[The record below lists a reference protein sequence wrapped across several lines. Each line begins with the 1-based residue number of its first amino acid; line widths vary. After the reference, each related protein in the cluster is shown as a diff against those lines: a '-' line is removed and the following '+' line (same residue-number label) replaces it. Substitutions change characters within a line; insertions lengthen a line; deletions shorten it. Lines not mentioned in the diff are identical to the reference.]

1 MYNSR
6 RASSSATVSALIMPR
21 SATYA
26 RCRTLAHPVDH
37 RDQRRHVGG
46 VPRPHLRAYRPPVA
60 VNEHSKDHLQSKP
73 TPKSEKC
80 TAFLRLHSLASPT
93 RVREDP
99 RFLNASVINRSLT
112 FRHHADVGDCEPRSR
127 AWEHLMVISGISD
140 TGCQPS
146 NQQAVPL
153 LGQHM
158 QGGPS
163 QRDRIATEIRIRAG
177 SPYDWAIK
185 SCWALSSWLLG
196 AVSSLLAY
204 LLVQLKDPKASV
216 INRLLSPGASQR
228 SRYVNLPYVE
238 SLLVADGPPENV
250 SGMPPL
256 ASFGVSRNLTAR
268 SRNTSTLT
276 VDFLSNSVQTM
287 DVFNRTR
294 TTMSRFAA
302 GGAC

>member
-1 MYNSR
+1 
-6 RASSSATVSALIMPR
+6 
-21 SATYA
+21 
-26 RCRTLAHPVDH
+26 
-37 RDQRRHVGG
+37 
-46 VPRPHLRAYRPPVA
+46 
-60 VNEHSKDHLQSKP
+60 
-73 TPKSEKC
+73 
-80 TAFLRLHSLASPT
+80 
-93 RVREDP
+93 
-99 RFLNASVINRSLT
+99 
-112 FRHHADVGDCEPRSR
+112 
-127 AWEHLMVISGISD
+127 MVISGISD

-163 QRDRIATEIRIRAG
+163 QRDRIATEIQIRAG

-238 SLLVADGPPENV
+238 FS
-250 SGMPPL
+250 S
-256 ASFGVSRNLTAR
+256 SR
-268 SRNTSTLT
+268 
-276 VDFLSNSVQTM
+276 
-287 DVFNRTR
+287 
-294 TTMSRFAA
+294 
-302 GGAC
+302 